1 MNEIQKRIEELRK
14 EIQKHDELYEKN
26 TPIIS
31 DAEYDRLY
39 QELVQLE
46 TQYPEYYS
54 PDSPT
59 QKIYTVMVK
68 ELKKVSHETYIGS
81 QEKAHSFEDIQS
93 FVKRANEVSTEI
105 LCQYK
110 MDGLTVVLRY
120 LHGKLVQ
127 AVTRGDG
134 YVGEDVTHTVQT
146 IRNVPKRIPFEQLLE
161 VRMEA
166 IIPYEEFERIN
177 QNGMYSNPRNL
188 ASGTLR
194 QLDSRIAEQRG
205 LQGFVFELVR
215 IDGMNFQNDTEQLSF
230 LQQQGFTIVPTK
242 VFPITEEGLQQL
254 HQYIQQIEK
263 HERSQLPYLI
273 DGLVLKFN
281 SLSLREE
288 LGSTAKHPRWSVAY
302 KFEAQDATTKLLAV
316 TPQVGKSGQITPVG
330 ELEAVTIAGVT
341 IRRATLHNYQLIKEK
356 DIRIG
361 DTVTIIRAND
371 VTPKITSPIKE
382 KRDGSEK
389 VIEPPTHCPECGSP
403 TEWDGANLYCTGVDC
418 KPQLQAKIE
427 HFGSKQALNIDGL
440 GKKTVSLFFEKGIIQ
455 HFLDLYRLEEQ
466 KEKILQIKGFGVK
479 KLEKLLKQLEEAK
492 KAPLHKVLFALSI
505 RHLGEV
511 HAKELAKKFKDMTE
525 ILHASKDKESFAH
538 RIRAI
543 PEFGEAITNSIVD
556 FFTNPQ
562 NRQIIEQLQS
572 LGFTMKSEYT
582 PTPEKQQIL
591 QGKIFVIT
599 GELSKPREEF
609 KALIEQLG
617 GKVTNSVS
625 KKTSYLLMGENATGT
640 SKHQKALSLHIPI
653 IKEKDFL
660 RMIQE

>member
-582 PTPEKQQIL
+582 STPEKQQIL